1 MPDTHPGHEPVPSQ
15 HIAARAGA
23 SRNRSIPSGAIIL
36 AMDSAA
42 QQPAEHAT
50 LRSLFLDGPAGRL
63 EALLDP
69 GVIASSRETIRCA
82 VALAHPHPL
91 GGGSMHNK
99 VVYHAAR
106 VFRDLG
112 WPTLR
117 FNFRG
122 VGLSEGAH
130 DGLAES
136 EDFLA
141 ALDWL
146 GAALHLPL
154 LAAGF
159 SFGAAMMLSA
169 VPQQQDV
176 AACLALGLPLH
187 SPNQRYAYPQLA
199 DWHLPTLF
207 LSGERDVFASP
218 MELAA
223 AVKPA
228 SVHARLQ
235 ILPDSD
241 HFFTGHLGA
250 MQDAIHAWVHREI
263 LPLPARAT
271 TTGPAVAEQ

>member
-1 MPDTHPGHEPVPSQ
+1 
-15 HIAARAGA
+15 
-23 SRNRSIPSGAIIL
+23 
-36 AMDSAA
+36 MDSVAD
-42 QQPAEHAT
+42 HALHPT
-50 LRSLFLDGPAGRL
+50 LRSFFLDGPAGRL

-69 GVIASSRETIRCA
+69 GAIASSSKAPRCA
-82 VALAHPHPL
+82 AVLAHPHPL

-122 VGLSEGAH
+122 VGLSEGTH

-146 GAALHLPL
+146 RAAFHLPVV
-154 LAAGF
+154 AAGF
-159 SFGAAMMLSA
+159 SFGAAMMLAAASTR
-169 VPQQQDV
+169 PCV

-199 DWHLPTLF
+199 DWHMPTLF
-207 LSGERDVFASP
+207 LSGGRDIFAAP
-218 MELAA
+218 EELAA
-223 AVKPA
+223 AVMPA
-228 SVHARLQ
+228 SACAELR
-235 ILPDSD
+235 ILAEAD
-241 HFFTGHLGA
+241 HFFTGHLA
-250 MQDAIHAWVHREI
+250 EMQQAIRSWLERAI
-263 LPLPARAT
+263 LPLPEQAT
-271 TTGPAVAEQ
+271 AVPHATLDAEE